1 MPDETPRPAAPESA
15 PESQSPS
22 ASSGASRAA
31 SNELVATGR
40 HSPLAAQRHRV
51 RVRRAASTV
60 VVALAVLSLVG
71 VVARGLWTR
80 LTLYQD
86 VVPGVE
92 AGSHTSSILLAA
104 VVLFLT
110 ARGLRNGHRLA
121 WLVTCVVLGITAVA
135 HLLHHRHAVPAVV
148 VLAAVVWLLTQWRA
162 FPVLP
167 NRRAVRRAVLLLVA
181 AGVALVLVVVG
192 VAVVLAA
199 RDAGDAELESTARVL
214 AAVATVLN
222 LLLVVL
228 VLWWLLSPRS
238 PRPATPAEHLA
249 ERERARAVV
258 AAHGGGTLDYFAL
271 RDDKDWF
278 FVGHGV
284 VAHSVRNGV
293 CLVSPDP
300 VCPADERELVWAEFL
315 DHVGR
320 NGWKVA
326 VVAAGEPWLPVY
338 EASGLLPAYLGD
350 EATVDCPSFSL
361 EGKAHKSLR
370 QAVNRVARAGYTT
383 TFHDPTTLDP
393 ALRAEIAAM
402 SDESR
407 RGEDERGFSMTLSRL
422 FDPHDTG
429 LMLSVTRSA
438 EGRVDAFCQWVPASD
453 IGGWSLDVMRRR
465 LDVPDLPNGLVDA
478 TIVATIAELVARG
491 ERGLGLNF
499 AVLRELMEGER
510 DSRLDQLVRPVVKKF
525 SEGTQV
531 ETLATFNDKFDPG
544 WTRRYVVLDSAEQAA
559 VQALVMAGAEGVT
572 EIPVIGRFLRGV
584 GAAPAEAAPAAPTAE
599 PTAPREEAS

>member
-1 MPDETPRPAAPESA
+1 MPDETPRPSA
-15 PESQSPS
+15 PPSRSPS
-22 ASSGASRAA
+22 ASSGASRDASPAA
-31 SNELVATGR
+31 LVATGR
-40 HSPLAAQRHRV
+40 HSPLAAQRRRV
-51 RVRRAASTV
+51 RVRRVAATV
-60 VVALAVLSLVG
+60 VVVLAVLSLVG
-71 VVARGLWTR
+71 LVARRLWVH
-80 LTLYQD
+80 LTVFQD
-86 VVPGVE
+86 FLPGVE
-92 AGSHTSSILLAA
+92 ASSRASSILLAA
-104 VVLFLT
+104 VVLLLT
-110 ARGLRNGHRLA
+110 ARGLRNGHRLS
-121 WLVTCVVLGITAVA
+121 WVVTCAVLGLTAVA
-135 HLLHHRHAVPAVV
+135 HLLHHRHALPAVV
-148 VLAAVVWLLTQWRA
+148 VLLAVGCLLTQWRA

-167 NRRAVRRAVLLLVA
+167 TRRAVRRAVLLLVA
-181 AGVALVLVVVG
+181 IGVALVLVVVA

-199 RDAGDAELESTARVL
+199 RDAGDAELESAARVL
-214 AAVATVLN
+214 AVVATVLN
-222 LLLVVL
+222 LVLVVL

-249 ERERARAVV
+249 EREKARAVV

-300 VCPADERELVWAEFL
+300 VCPPAERELVWAEFL
-315 DHVGR
+315 DHVAR

-350 EATVDCPSFSL
+350 EATVDCPSFTL

-370 QAVNRVARAGYTT
+370 QAVNRVARAGYAT

-393 ALRAEIAAM
+393 ALRDEISAM

-453 IGGWSLDVMRRR
+453 IDGWSLDVMRRR

-491 ERGLGLNF
+491 QRGLGLNF

-510 DSRLDQLVRPVVKKF
+510 DSRLDQLVRPVVKRF

-559 VQALVMAGAEGVT
+559 AQALVMAGAEGVT
-572 EIPVIGRFLRGV
+572 EIPLIGRFLRGV
-584 GAAPAEAAPAAPTAE
+584 GAAPSEPAPGAATTAGPAAPGDD
-599 PTAPREEAS
+599 AS